1 MADAQT
7 TPDADD
13 ESAQSGGLMKTMMM
27 GAGMFVI
34 VLAATTIA
42 PLITNAL
49 GIAPAVVVQGVPAGD
64 GGGAA
69 DAPDAAPIYWPLKPA
84 LIVNFAGDDDA
95 SFLQIE
101 LEVMARDQAVIEAVK
116 EHTPA
121 LRNALLMLLAAVESK
136 TIFTTEGKE
145 ALRASALVELNS
157 VLEPYVDDAGLEAVY
172 FTSFVAQ

>member
-1 MADAQT
+1 MVDQQT

-13 ESAQSGGLMKTMMM
+13 EAGKSGGMMKTLMT

-49 GIAPAVVVQGVPAGD
+49 GIAPAVVVQTAPAD
-64 GGGAA
+64 AVEEA
-69 DAPDAAPIYWPLKPA
+69 EAAPDAPPIYWPLKPA
-84 LIVNFAGDDDA
+84 LIVNFAGDDET
-95 SFLQIE
+95 SFLQLE
-101 LEVMARDQAVIEAVK
+101 LEVMARDQAVIDAVK

-121 LRNALLMLLAAVESK
+121 LRNALLMMLASVESQQV
-136 TIFTTEGKE
+136 FTVEGKQ
-145 ALRASALVELNS
+145 ALRDAALTELNG
-157 VLEPYVDDAGLEAVY
+157 VLEPYVGETGLEAVY